1 VRVQFWGT
9 RGSIATPGPSTARYG
24 GNTSCVEVR
33 SARGTLVIVDC
44 GTGAHPLGQ
53 NLISAGA
60 EGLRGHILISHTHWD
75 HIQGIPFFAPLF
87 VPGNEWDI
95 YGPKGLGQ
103 SLRET
108 LAGQMQY
115 TYFPVALDQCG
126 AKIRYHDLVEGTFDI
141 DDIKVS
147 THYLNHPALTL
158 GYRLEADG
166 VTVVY
171 CCDHEPHSRMLAT
184 DHGDVTGQ
192 DLRYAKF
199 LNCADLLIHDA
210 QYTAEEY
217 PTKVGWGHSSVEY
230 VVNLG
235 RYAEVKGIAL
245 THHDPLR
252 EDDAIDRLVAN
263 VRAGLRENASSLD
276 VFAAAEGQIVE
287 VAASPTKG
295 SARPAGEFQ
304 AEMPIEAAMAEWS
317 VLLGIGDTKLA
328 ATLSEAVR
336 AEGIHANFFS
346 DMDEARTLIAKDRPS
361 LAIFEHDPP
370 CINGME
376 MCRAIRQQET
386 DREPELPVVMVAAQ
400 EDLTAAAAGVTDWL
414 IKPFTDAYART
425 KIRAWALRAACQWM
439 RGPIPKDEEQ
449 RLASLRALRI
459 LDTEPEER
467 FDRITR
473 LASALFDA
481 PIALVSLV
489 DENRQWFKSCYG
501 LNVKET
507 SRDAAFCA
515 HVVYNREPMIVPDT
529 FQDKRFADNPLVI
542 NEPRI
547 RFYAGCPL
555 ILDDGACIGT
565 LCVIDTRPRALEVS
579 DVACLRDLADLAV
592 QEIHGASADWR
603 TPTPS
608 STGVVGPTDH

>member
-1 VRVQFWGT
+1 MRVQFWGT
-9 RGSIATPGPSTARYG
+9 RGSIAKPGPSTARYG
-24 GNTSCVEVR
+24 GNTSCIEVR
-33 SARGTLVIVDC
+33 SARGTLVIVEC
-44 GTGAHPLGQ
+44 GTGAHSLGQ

-60 EGLRGHILISHTHWD
+60 QGLRGHILISHTHWD

-87 VPGNEWDI
+87 VSGNEWDI

-108 LAGQMQY
+108 LAGQMRY
-115 TYFPVALDQCG
+115 TYFPVTLDQCG

-166 VTVVY
+166 VAVVY
-171 CCDHEPHSRMLAT
+171 CCDHEPYSRMLAT
-184 DHGDVTGQ
+184 SPGNFTGQ

-199 LNCADLLIHDA
+199 LNRADLLIHDA

-217 PTKVGWGHSSVEY
+217 PAKVGWGHSSIEY

-235 RYAEVKGIAL
+235 HYAEVRRIAL

-252 EDDAIDRLVAN
+252 DDDAIDRLVAN
-263 VRAGLRENASSLD
+263 VRAKLRQNASSLD

-287 VAASPTKG
+287 VAPSPTKG
-295 SARPAGEFQ
+295 PARRAGEFQ
-304 AEMPIEAAMAEWS
+304 AEMPIEPALANWS
-317 VLLGIGDTKLA
+317 VLLGIGDAKMA
-328 ATLSEAVR
+328 AALSEAVR
-336 AEGIHANFFS
+336 AEGICAKFFS

-361 LAIFEHDPP
+361 LVILEHDPP
-370 CINGME
+370 RINGME
-376 MCRAIRQQET
+376 MCHAIRQQEN
-386 DREPELPVVMVAAQ
+386 DRDHQLPVVMVAAQ
-400 EDLTAAAAGVTDWL
+400 EDPDSGAAAGVTDWL

-425 KIRAWALRAACQWM
+425 KIRAWALRVACQWM
-439 RGPIPKDEEQ
+439 RGAIPKDEQQ

-459 LDTEPEER
+459 LDTGPEER

-555 ILDDGACIGT
+555 ILHDGACIGT
-565 LCVIDTRPRALEVS
+565 LCVIDTRPRPQEVS
-579 DVACLRDLADLAV
+579 DVACLRDLADLVV
-592 QEIHGASADWR
+592 QEIQHNISLR
-603 TPTPS
+603 R
-608 STGVVGPTDH
+608 H